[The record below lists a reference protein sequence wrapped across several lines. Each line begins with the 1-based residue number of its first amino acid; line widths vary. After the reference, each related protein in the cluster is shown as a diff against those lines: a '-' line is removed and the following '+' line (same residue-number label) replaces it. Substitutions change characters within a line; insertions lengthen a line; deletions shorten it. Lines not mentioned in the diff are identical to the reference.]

1 MRIRASRVLLSSDD
15 VQRRSLIAVARFILL
30 VVASVLLYYGLAMLL
45 LVPGDPGG
53 PYWARNRV
61 VYGAIPLFT
70 GLLALAVSSW
80 TAARYNPQADPVHAI
95 KRNLLYGVIGIVLV
109 FVSLI
114 FNDLYVHFPIRI
126 P

>member
-1 MRIRASRVLLSSDD
+1 
-15 VQRRSLIAVARFILL
+15 
-30 VVASVLLYYGLAMLL
+30 MLL

-53 PYWARNRV
+53 PYWVRNRV
-61 VYGAIPLFT
+61 VYGAIPLFA

-80 TAARYNPQADPVHAI
+80 TATRYNPQADPAHMI
-95 KRNLLYGVIGIVLV
+95 SRNLLYGVIGIVLV

>member
-1 MRIRASRVLLSSDD
+1 MLL
-15 VQRRSLIAVARFILL
+15 A
-30 VVASVLLYYGLAMLL
+30 VASVLLYFGIGMLL

-61 VYGAIPLFT
+61 VYGAVPLFA
-70 GLLALAVSSW
+70 GLLALAISSW
-80 TAARYNPQADPVHAI
+80 TAARYSPHADPVHAI

-114 FNDLYVHFPIRI
+114 LNDLYIHFPIRI